1 MPQIQNVSPVGDLD
15 VPLLR
20 RIVRAGEV
28 VDVTEE
34 QATRLLPQEIWAPAD
49 GAAEAIQS
57 KLDEPADEPEGEVT
71 GDDVAE

>member
-1 MPQIQNVSPVGDLD
+1 MPQIKNVSPLGDLD

-28 VDVTEE
+28 VDVADEHAARLLE
-34 QATRLLPQEIWAPAD
+34 QADIWT
-49 GAAEAIQS
+49 
-57 KLDEPADEPEGEVT
+57 EVT